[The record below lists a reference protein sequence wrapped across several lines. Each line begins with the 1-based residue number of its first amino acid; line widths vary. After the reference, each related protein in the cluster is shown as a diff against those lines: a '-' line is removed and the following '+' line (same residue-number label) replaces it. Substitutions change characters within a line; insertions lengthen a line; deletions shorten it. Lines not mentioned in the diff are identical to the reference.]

1 MSVYI
6 VSFGGH
12 HVEITYDS
20 SEVLDALKFMFRDVG
35 NVTTPYCETQFRLDQ
50 DAARYVVSSDQ
61 NETQHR
67 FELLPDAANFLM
79 GEAVYHLIYNNTD
92 AMAIHA
98 GVVSDQ
104 AGAILM
110 PGESGSGKSSVTLW
124 MTANG
129 YHYHTDELVLIDAKT
144 RALEVFT
151 RPFNIKHYG
160 IAPIR
165 DIIDLEQANI
175 GIMRGQHITM
185 FSHRLLNPDFLSKAP
200 TLNRI
205 VFPHYREGE
214 DSNQLELLSR
224 AEAGIELMR
233 TNVIARNLPG
243 HGFKQLLSLV
253 KGIPAYRLSYSH
265 FDQLPALLAQC
276 R

>member
-1 MSVYI
+1 MPVYT
-6 VSFGGH
+6 VSFGGR
-12 HVEITYDS
+12 HVEIAYDS
-20 SEVLDALKFMFRDVG
+20 SEVLEALEFMFVDIG
-35 NVTTPYCETQFRLDQ
+35 NAATPHCEAQFQLYQ
-50 DAARYVVSSDQ
+50 NVEQYVVSSDQ
-61 NETQHR
+61 NETPHQ

-79 GEAVYHLIYNNTD
+79 GEAVYHLIYNNTNC
-92 AMAIHA
+92 MAIHA

-104 AGAILM
+104 DGAILM

-129 YHYHTDELVLIDAKT
+129 YHYHTDELALIDAKT

-165 DIIDLEQANI
+165 DLIDLEQVSDH
-175 GIMRGQHITM
+175 IMRGQHVTM
-185 FSHRLLNPDFLSKAP
+185 FSHRLLNPDFLSQAP
-200 TLNRI
+200 ALTRM
-205 VFPHYREGE
+205 VFPRYQEGDE
-214 DSNQLELLSR
+214 SNQLVLLSR

-276 R
+276 Q